1 MIREV
6 AKETFV
12 TTLMEKLK
20 NLYMKKFLANRRYIK
35 KKMFTLKIVE
45 GSSLDKHIDEIKQV
59 CDTLATIDEV
69 LDDKGKFLSLISSL
83 PKLCKNFIDA
93 FMNGR
98 ETLTLDEVKI
108 ALNTKEIQKKQGSLG
123 GECTEGLT
131 AKGKSA

>member
-45 GSSLDKHIDEIKQV
+45 GSSLDKHIDEINQV
-59 CDTLATIDEV
+59 CDTLATIDEI
-69 LDDKGKFLSLISSL
+69 LDDKGKSLSLISSL
-83 PKLCKNFIDA
+83 PELCKNFVDA

-98 ETLTLDEVKI
+98 KLLP
-108 ALNTKEIQKKQGSLG
+108 
-123 GECTEGLT
+123 
-131 AKGKSA
+131 

>member
-59 CDTLATIDEV
+59 CDTLATIDEI
-69 LDDKGKFLSLISSL
+69 LDDKGKSLSLINSL
-83 PKLCKNFIDA
+83 PELCKNFVDA

-98 ETLTLDEVKI
+98 KLLP
-108 ALNTKEIQKKQGSLG
+108 
-123 GECTEGLT
+123 
-131 AKGKSA
+131 